1 VTPARRIW
9 RTVRTLPI
17 EEGASMLSQHTAVA
31 TLPTKDLPKARSFYE
46 DTLGLTPERESVAG
60 VSYKC
65 GGGMVF
71 VYQSEYAGTNKAT
84 AVSFDVP
91 TSAFDDEIGALREK
105 GVSFMTFEAEGLDW
119 NDGVASMGEEMKS
132 VWLTD
137 PDGNIINVS
146 AGEM

>member
-1 VTPARRIW
+1 
-9 RTVRTLPI
+9 
-17 EEGASMLSQHTAVA
+17 MLSQHTAVA

-46 DTLGLTPERESVAG
+46 DTLGLMPERESVAG